1 MAHES
6 ITDKL
11 RAILNIKE
19 AIKNAII
26 FKGVEIKDSTLFED
40 YAQAIRNIEG
50 GGGIS
55 GGAVSYLQ
63 PEAGASINVIGAT
76 SKVETKTNTSTDGD
90 GGIPPYGGSLDD
102 GFDWLD

>member
-11 RAILNIKE
+11 RAILNIKD
-19 AIKNAII
+19 AIKAAII

-50 GGGIS
+50 GGTVS
-55 GGAVSYLQ
+55 GGVVSFFQ
-63 PEAGASINVIGAT
+63 PETDSRVRVVGVISNVT
-76 SKVETKTNTSTDGD
+76 SNKQGSNIDIDEP
-90 GGIPPYGGSLDD
+90 IPEPFPDE
-102 GFDWLD
+102 GFDW

>member
-55 GGAVSYLQ
+55 GGAVSYFQ
-63 PEAGASINVIGAT
+63 PETDSRVEVVGAISNVTLNKQGG
-76 SKVETKTNTSTDGD
+76 NTDID
-90 GGIPPYGGSLDD
+90 IPIDPPFDE
-102 GFDWLD
+102 GFGW

>member
-63 PEAGASINVIGAT
+63 PETDSRVKVIGVISNVT
-76 SKVETKTNTSTDGD
+76 LNKQGSDTDID
-90 GGIPPYGGSLDD
+90 
-102 GFDWLD
+102 